1 MVRVLG
7 CRRATGGTASASTA
21 HTNPTYISPYTTAKR
36 PPHLSI
42 TMVKPT
48 FLVYALATAA
58 GVQAC
63 KKTCTSTGEVSGR
76 CNYKC
81 TDACPDLGPTAARN
95 KFLSALLEDYD
106 CRKSG
111 AAGLSCKKTAAFGSC
126 GSHYWKCG
134 DDC

>member
-1 MVRVLG
+1 MSLSR
-7 CRRATGGTASASTA
+7 T
-21 HTNPTYISPYTTAKR
+21 SPLYTHCFSR
-36 PPHLSI
+36 SI

-48 FLVYALATAA
+48 FLVYALATVA